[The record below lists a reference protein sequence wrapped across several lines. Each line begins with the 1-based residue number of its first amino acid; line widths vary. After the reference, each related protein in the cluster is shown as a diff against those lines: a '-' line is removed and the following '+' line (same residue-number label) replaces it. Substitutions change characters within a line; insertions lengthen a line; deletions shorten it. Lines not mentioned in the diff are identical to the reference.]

1 MDPLAGSRSQLV
13 ASPDGLS
20 RQNDLTWIV
29 DGRLSHRGDKLRETL
44 AWAEPVSVCSNNYR
58 IAEIDSLLA
67 QGSQE
72 KLAAADAYLTEG
84 LVRYVN
90 ELRGR
95 ESPDPEALLTAA
107 SKAENIRRFLAGLV
121 PVDPAY
127 RRLRSALD
135 FYTALA
141 GSGGWQ
147 RIPAAKALKPG
158 MIHAQVGDLRR
169 RLTFTGDLPSSDM
182 QSPLFDAE
190 LEAAVRRFQVR
201 HGLAIDGVV
210 GQETRTALNVPADER
225 AAAIAQSLCGYPDL
239 AAKQRGTAI
248 IVNVPAAELQY
259 FRDGELRYSGRVIV
273 GRADWPT
280 PIISDAISAI
290 ELNPY
295 WNIPP
300 RIAQLEVIPRIVED
314 PGYLQ
319 SRSIR
324 VLLVGEAS
332 PRELDPAKI
341 DWKSAGSGSLPFR
354 LRQDPGP
361 QNAMGLVKFH
371 LSNPDHIFLHDT
383 PTRQLF
389 KNAKRSLS
397 HGCVRVQ
404 GAQQLAK
411 LILNTHSD
419 MPANGLE
426 QALEDGAPV
435 SIRLRE
441 PVPVHLVVIS
451 AWVDTRNT
459 VHFRDDQT
467 RDLAE
472 KSCIESLNTV
482 DAYNCSKP
490 QCRY

>member
-1 MDPLAGSRSQLV
+1 MEPPAGSRSQL
-13 ASPDGLS
+13 ATSPDGLS
-20 RQNDLTWIV
+20 RQIDLTWIV

-141 GSGGWQ
+141 DSGGWQ

-210 GQETRTALNVPADER
+210 ESSALV
-225 AAAIAQSLCGYPDL
+225 
-239 AAKQRGTAI
+239 
-248 IVNVPAAELQY
+248 V
-259 FRDGELRYSGRVIV
+259 
-273 GRADWPT
+273 
-280 PIISDAISAI
+280 
-290 ELNPY
+290 
-295 WNIPP
+295 
-300 RIAQLEVIPRIVED
+300 
-314 PGYLQ
+314 
-319 SRSIR
+319 SRSFR
-324 VLLVGEAS
+324 FRSVG
-332 PRELDPAKI
+332 PYP
-341 DWKSAGSGSLPFR
+341 
-354 LRQDPGP
+354 
-361 QNAMGLVKFH
+361 
-371 LSNPDHIFLHDT
+371 
-383 PTRQLF
+383 
-389 KNAKRSLS
+389 
-397 HGCVRVQ
+397 
-404 GAQQLAK
+404 
-411 LILNTHSD
+411 
-419 MPANGLE
+419 
-426 QALEDGAPV
+426 
-435 SIRLRE
+435 
-441 PVPVHLVVIS
+441 
-451 AWVDTRNT
+451 
-459 VHFRDDQT
+459 
-467 RDLAE
+467 
-472 KSCIESLNTV
+472 
-482 DAYNCSKP
+482 
-490 QCRY
+490 